1 MVPMVHENH
10 LAIFVDVF
18 VDEAAFTIEEARDI
32 LKAARDHDMPRKLH
46 ADEMADDH
54 GAELAAEMGC
64 VSADHLIWTSEKGIK
79 AMAKEGVVAT
89 LMPGTVLSL
98 GRTKFANARA
108 FIEHGVPVALATD
121 YNPGTCM
128 CPNMLLIMA
137 LGCIHMKMTAEE
149 VLVAATINGAA
160 AVNRGMQTG
169 SLREGKD
176 ADLLVLDIDTY
187 K

>member
-1 MVPMVHENH
+1 
-10 LAIFVDVF
+10 
-18 VDEAAFTIEEARDI
+18 
-32 LKAARDHDMPRKLH
+32 
-46 ADEMADDH
+46 
-54 GAELAAEMGC
+54 
-64 VSADHLIWTSEKGIK
+64 
-79 AMAKEGVVAT
+79 
-89 LMPGTVLSL
+89 
-98 GRTKFANARA
+98 
-108 FIEHGVPVALATD
+108 
-121 YNPGTCM
+121 M

-187 K
+187 KEIPYRFGENFVRYVVAGGGVIKAPKVFKKKYFQES